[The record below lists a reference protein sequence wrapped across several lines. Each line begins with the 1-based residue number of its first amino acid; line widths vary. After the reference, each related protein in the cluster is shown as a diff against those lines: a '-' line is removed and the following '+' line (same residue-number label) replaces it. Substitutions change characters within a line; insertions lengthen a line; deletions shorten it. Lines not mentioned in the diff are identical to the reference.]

1 MLKITQSFF
10 IKILLEVIR
19 ELKYDTIKSVI
30 FIYSFI
36 KIVFDIISTYNL
48 KFKNST
54 NPNINKTKY
63 IWIKTFFMTIN
74 FMMI

>member
-1 MLKITQSFF
+1 MLKTTQAFF

-30 FIYSFI
+30 FIYSYI
-36 KIVFDIISTYNL
+36 KIVYDIISIYNL
-48 KFKNST
+48 KFKNLT

-63 IWIKTFFMTIN
+63 IWIKAFFYDN
-74 FMMI
+74 KY